1 MGHFSNILA
10 KADRLIA
17 QKRIC
22 ELPAARAYE
31 VEGDTGIYI
40 VTVARGGEIRACT
53 CPARGDRSHIAA
65 ALRLELEGGAVAA

>member
-1 MGHFSNILA
+1 MSPFDGIIA

-40 VTVARGGEIRACT
+40 VTVARGGEIRTCN
-53 CPARGDRSHIAA
+53 CPAREDCSHVAA
-65 ALRLELEGGAVAA
+65 ALRLELEDGAVAA